1 MYRGPADR
9 RRGNYKLLE
18 GDFVIPYTMLRNV
31 NVHTKVHIIR
41 GSLEVCFIR
50 FRYRGQI
57 LKMIRCVQVYCM
69 FCGVSLVLYIT
80 GGAQIV
86 LVSRNNSTMG
96 YTF

>member
-1 MYRGPADR
+1 MYRGPAAR

-50 FRYRGQI
+50 
-57 LKMIRCVQVYCM
+57 L
-69 FCGVSLVLYIT
+69 
-80 GGAQIV
+80 
-86 LVSRNNSTMG
+86 
-96 YTF
+96 